1 MYGRWGGGRD
11 WGGGNT
17 AWVEFSDS
25 FPPPLPPPSVPKRGR
40 GVTAAGR
47 EQEGEGKIER
57 ERGRERG
64 GRWGER
70 EGERE
75 EEKERERE
83 RGRGE
88 ERGDERREGSLCCL
102 LGQTGMHS
110 CIQKRFMSSGLE
122 GRGPQGGGGR

>member
-1 MYGRWGGGRD
+1 VGLR
-11 WGGGNT
+11 
-17 AWVEFSDS
+17 VEALKEGEGDR
-25 FPPPLPPPSVPKRGR
+25 K
-40 GVTAAGR
+40 
-47 EQEGEGKIER
+47 QEGEGKIER
-57 ERGRERG
+57 ERGGERG

>member
-1 MYGRWGGGRD
+1 M
-11 WGGGNT
+11 
-17 AWVEFSDS
+17 
-25 FPPPLPPPSVPKRGR
+25 
-40 GVTAAGR
+40 R
-47 EQEGEGKIER
+47 ECECEGKIER

-102 LGQTGMHS
+102 LGQTGMHT
-110 CIQKRFMSSGLE
+110 CIQKRGMSRELE
-122 GRGPQGGGGR
+122 GQVPQGRGGR

>member
-1 MYGRWGGGRD
+1 MGDRGGGRN

-17 AWVEFSDS
+17 AWVKFSDS
-25 FPPPLPPPSVPKRGR
+25 FPPPAPSVPKRGR

-75 EEKERERE
+75 REKERERDQ
-83 RGRGE
+83 GRGE
-88 ERGDERREGSLCCL
+88 EKGERGEREVYVVYLGRRE
-102 LGQTGMHS
+102 
-110 CIQKRFMSSGLE
+110 CIRAYKRES
-122 GRGPQGGGGR
+122 

>member
-1 MYGRWGGGRD
+1 MGDEGGGEI
-11 WGGGNT
+11 GVAGTVLGLNFLT
-17 AWVEFSDS
+17 PS
-25 FPPPLPPPSVPKRGR
+25 PPPPRSVRPQKGPGGDSSRKRAR
-40 GVTAAGR
+40 
-47 EQEGEGKIER
+47 GEGKIER

-88 ERGDERREGSLCCL
+88 ERGDERR
-102 LGQTGMHS
+102 
-110 CIQKRFMSSGLE
+110 
-122 GRGPQGGGGR
+122 